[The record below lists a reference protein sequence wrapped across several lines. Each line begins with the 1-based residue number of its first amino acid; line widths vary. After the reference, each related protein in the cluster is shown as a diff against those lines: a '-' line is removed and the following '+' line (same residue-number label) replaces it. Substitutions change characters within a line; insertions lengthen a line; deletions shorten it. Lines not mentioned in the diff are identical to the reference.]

1 MVGEFKKYISENNLI
16 GSKERI
22 LLGVSGGIDS
32 MVMAHLFLTA
42 GYNTGIAHCNF
53 SLRNEESDQDEDL
66 VRQFAVENKLPFY
79 TVKFD
84 TPLHAGSSGI
94 SIQMAAREL
103 RYNWFEKVMNENGFG
118 LLAVAHN
125 LNDNI
130 ETLIINLTR
139 GTGIAGLSGIKP
151 LNNRIIRPLLFAT
164 RTDIENYC
172 RQTGITYREDSSN
185 KDTKYTRNKIRH
197 KIIPVLKQINPS
209 IETTLNET
217 AERFAGINEI
227 VNEYISNLR
236 HRISHDNGS
245 LISYNI
251 ELLNPYLHNKTI
263 LFELFKPFGIGSVM
277 LNELIRLIE
286 GKTGGQVFT
295 GSHRIVKNRN
305 EIIISSD
312 EYMADISHTVENILD
327 FFNIPQIESAYYTDV
342 TSSFEISSDPSVA
355 YVDSDKL
362 KFPLTLRKWKSG
374 DRFHPLGMR
383 QQKKLSDYFID
394 SKFSLFEKENK
405 FVMESEGQIFWIIG
419 DRIDDRF
426 KISSFTKRALI
437 ITAAKKAMKIIPLK

>member
-1 MVGEFKKYISENNLI
+1 
-16 GSKERI
+16 
-22 LLGVSGGIDS
+22 
-32 MVMAHLFLTA
+32 
-42 GYNTGIAHCNF
+42 
-53 SLRNEESDQDEDL
+53 
-66 VRQFAVENKLPFY
+66 
-79 TVKFD
+79 
-84 TPLHAGSSGI
+84 
-94 SIQMAAREL
+94 
-103 RYNWFEKVMNENGFG
+103 
-118 LLAVAHN
+118 
-125 LNDNI
+125 
-130 ETLIINLTR
+130 
-139 GTGIAGLSGIKP
+139 
-151 LNNRIIRPLLFAT
+151 
-164 RTDIENYC
+164 
-172 RQTGITYREDSSN
+172 
-185 KDTKYTRNKIRH
+185 
-197 KIIPVLKQINPS
+197 
-209 IETTLNET
+209 
-217 AERFAGINEI
+217 
-227 VNEYISNLR
+227 
-236 HRISHDNGS
+236 
-245 LISYNI
+245 
-251 ELLNPYLHNKTI
+251 
-263 LFELFKPFGIGSVM
+263 M
-277 LNELIRLIE
+277 LNELVRLIE
-286 GKTGGQVFT
+286 GKTGGQFFT

-312 EYMADISHTVENILD
+312 ENMADISHTVENILD